1 MNGLLAAEGRFYWA
15 TSKYSKFFASVSGA
29 VTEQLDAEL
38 QLTLGGDNGLRG
50 YPLRYQSGTSRAL
63 LTLEQRYYTKWYPFR
78 LFHVGAAAFFDM
90 GRTWGTDVNGFESA
104 GLLKDI
110 GLGLRLG
117 SSRSSFGNVIHI
129 DLAFPLDGAGDD
141 DIDDVQLLV
150 TTKGSF

>member
-1 MNGLLAAEGRFYWA
+1 MSPAGALPRLGR
-15 TSKYSKFFASVSGA
+15 GA
-29 VTEQLDAEL
+29 VLAIF
-38 QLTLGGDNGLRG
+38 
-50 YPLRYQSGTSRAL
+50 L
-63 LTLEQRYYTKWYPFR
+63 L
-78 LFHVGAAAFFDM
+78 
-90 GRTWGTDVNGFESA
+90 
-104 GLLKDI
+104 